1 MFEGIDDATLRTWL
15 SEAQTALHEIEIGKR
30 VVMLIHNG
38 KRVEYQRSSMP
49 SLRAYISHLNSAL
62 NGRGRVT
69 GIGVI
74 F

>member
-15 SEAQTALHEIEIGKR
+15 SEAQTALHEID
-30 VVMLIHNG
+30 IHNG